1 MSLIRVPKFLKFL
14 VNLLFISIF
23 TFVAYNFFV
32 SGNIFNGVIFSVAV
46 VVSFGFL
53 TKEVVVNIKKK
64 SMFNKE
70 VLDKF
75 IIERIKTSL
84 SLSYLYLITHLSIS
98 IFASKANDFAA
109 FKVSV
114 TFALLVSFI
123 IFMFSQI
130 FQAFIYSSKD
140 IHS

>member
-70 VLDKF
+70 VVLDKF

-123 IFMFSQI
+123 IFMFAQI
-130 FQAFIYSSKD
+130 FQAFIYSSKE
-140 IHS
+140 